1 MSLGRKLGTVPAIRL
16 MHYSNLPDTIETP
29 ALVLDEGEILRV
41 VEVADSLQ
49 RETGCRMLYSLKPL
63 PLPPLLELMAPKLCG
78 FAVSSVFE
86 ARLARSVV
94 GQSKSIHFT
103 SPGIRPGDAAELGEL
118 CDYVAFNSLGQWNR
132 VGSCFDGRASQGL
145 RINPGVS
152 FLDDERYD
160 PCRENSKL
168 GVPVDALAGMGTPK
182 GWDSGQLEGILV
194 HTNCESTDFNELRQT
209 VAGLEQRLP
218 NLLERASWINLGG
231 GYLFPEEVNL
241 DPLHKTI
248 EHLHRNYGL
257 EVFLEPGAAYVR
269 SAGYMVS
276 TALDIFDSGGKSVAV
291 LDSTV
296 NHMPELL
303 EFDFEP
309 DVDCHDDNGK
319 WEYLLAGCTCLAGDV
334 FGEYR
339 FDRPM
344 EVGDRVVFRNA
355 GSYTLAKAHTFN
367 GVNLPTVYSVSPD
380 GRLQLLR
387 EFDYE
392 DYAGRWKTNASHP
405 S

>member
-1 MSLGRKLGTVPAIRL
+1 MQFSSLFDAVK
-16 MHYSNLPDTIETP
+16 TP
-29 ALVLDEGEILRV
+29 ALVYDEGEIARV
-41 VEVADSLQ
+41 LGLAESLQ

-63 PLPPLLELMAPKLCG
+63 PLPPVLELMAPKLSG

-94 GQSKSIHFT
+94 GESSSIHFT
-103 SPGIRPGDAAELGEL
+103 SPGIRPGDASELAEL
-118 CDYVAFNSLGQWNR
+118 CDYVSFNSLGQWRNA
-132 VGSCFDGRASQGL
+132 GPYFKDRASRGL
-145 RINPGVS
+145 RVNPGIS

-168 GVPVDALAGMGTPK
+168 GIPIDVLAGMDTPEVL
-182 GWDSGQLEGILV
+182 GSGKPEGLLV
-194 HTNCESTDFNELRQT
+194 HTNCESTDFLELQKT
-209 VAGLEQRLP
+209 VDCLEERLPHLLEQV
-218 NLLERASWINLGG
+218 AWINLGG
-231 GYLFPEEVNL
+231 GYLLPEGVNL
-241 DPLHKTI
+241 DPLCTTI
-248 EHLHRNYGL
+248 ERLQREYGL
-257 EVFLEPGAAYVR
+257 AVFLEPGAAFVR
-269 SAGYMVS
+269 SAGHMVS
-276 TALDIFDSGGKSVAV
+276 TALDIFDSGGKRVAV

-309 DVDCHDDNGK
+309 DVAGHRDDGE

-339 FDRPM
+339 FERPM
-344 EVGDRVVFRNA
+344 EVGDRVVFNNA

-367 GVNLPTVYSVSPD
+367 GVNLPTLYSVSPE
-380 GRLQLLR
+380 GRLKLLR

-392 DYAGRWKTNASHP
+392 DYAARWKTNACHP